1 MILIKTRKLSY
12 FLNDKMIFSNLLE
25 VGPIAFME
33 VICKL
38 NNSHLFRK
46 AFVVYELI
54 NNKRCAWRWVCKN
67 YLISTKCEWNNC
79 LFLKFFHR
87 LDDADISVFSKQKNV
102 MRKRKC
108 GSRSSLL
115 ELKETRGKRAIH
127 FLPTVPSKISCK

>member
-1 MILIKTRKLSY
+1 MSY

-54 NNKRCAWRWVCKN
+54 NNKRCA
-67 YLISTKCEWNNC
+67 
-79 LFLKFFHR
+79 
-87 LDDADISVFSKQKNV
+87 
-102 MRKRKC
+102 
-108 GSRSSLL
+108 
-115 ELKETRGKRAIH
+115 
-127 FLPTVPSKISCK
+127 